1 MYERKSDMDLR
12 FGIVDDSTFDREYL
26 KNGLQTYFDLRPS
39 IHYSYDEFKDAE
51 SFLHS
56 YTPSS
61 YTLVFFD
68 IQMGA
73 LSGIDL
79 ANRIRD
85 IDKDIL
91 IVFTTTSREFAFDA
105 FPIHPFDYLVKPYTQ
120 ERLNSVLSEM
130 IRKVSEEETSIT
142 IKVPRDSFDVTLRS
156 IVAVTSRGHA
166 VDVILD
172 SGNKLSSTMKFSD
185 LEEQLSLD
193 KRFLSCNRGIV
204 INMDHIL
211 SLDEDVFKMKD
222 GSSYPIRVRERA
234 KVISQY
240 TRYMLSRV
248 GGGSR

>member
-1 MYERKSDMDLR
+1 M
-12 FGIVDDSTFDREYL
+12 
-26 KNGLQTYFDLRPS
+26 
-39 IHYSYDEFKDAE
+39 
-51 SFLHS
+51 
-56 YTPSS
+56 
-61 YTLVFFD
+61 
-68 IQMGA
+68 
-73 LSGIDL
+73 
-79 ANRIRD
+79 
-85 IDKDIL
+85 
-91 IVFTTTSREFAFDA
+91 
-105 FPIHPFDYLVKPYTQ
+105 
-120 ERLNSVLSEM
+120 
-130 IRKVSEEETSIT
+130 
-142 IKVPRDSFDVTLRS
+142 
-156 IVAVTSRGHA
+156 AVTSRGHA